1 MKQTYRLFA
10 ISAVMALGWSSCAQ
24 AAQPAPGNT
33 ATGAGSPTPSCELH
47 IYPTRNFQALSTGW
61 LVGLGPIGGLAEMSA
76 RKGKV
81 KTVKQV
87 MADILTPDIQM
98 TQLGKVNV
106 VNGLKL
112 PADTIVTQETPLPS
126 PEEAK
131 SDAAAKTQLEAL
143 EAKNKDGTRLT
154 ASTASC
160 YGELLVSSV
169 FYQKAAMYGTRI
181 FTFFTYRKFEGGK
194 AKPQVSRGQVEQHTP
209 GFPAST
215 PEGEDAART
224 ALIDAFGADFVKWSE
239 IKLKAS

>member
-1 MKQTYRLFA
+1 MKYTNRLFT
-10 ISAVMALGWSSCAQ
+10 ISAAMALGWASCVPRRRWAPQ
-24 AAQPAPGNT
+24 RGQPRPHRIVNCT
-33 ATGAGSPTPSCELH
+33 S
-47 IYPTRNFQALSTGW
+47 FQALSTGW
-61 LVGLGPIGGLAEMSA
+61 FVGLGPIGGLAEMSA

-98 TQLGKVNV
+98 AQLGKVNV

-112 PADTIVTQETPLPS
+112 PADTVVTQETPS

-131 SDAAAKTQLEAL
+131 SEAAAKTQLEAL

-160 YGELLVSSV
+160 YGELLFSSV

-181 FTFFTYRKFEGGK
+181 FTFFTFFTYRKFEDGK
-194 AKPQVSRGQVEQHTP
+194 AKPQVSRGQVERHTP

-239 IKLKAS
+239 IKLKAG